1 MKPSIA
7 SFLLIL
13 LLAGCQVPDKYD
25 LLIRNGMIYDGSG
38 SPPYSGDLAVRGD
51 TIVQTGRLRHAKGK
65 VEIDARGLAVAPGFI
80 NILSWANESLIE
92 DGKSQSDIRQGV
104 TLEVFGEGES
114 WGPLNEKMKHD
125 MKQSQGDILYDI
137 EWTTLG
143 EFLDYLVRKGVTP
156 NIASFVGAATL
167 RTHVIG
173 HENRP
178 ATVAEIDSMQAL
190 VRQAMEEG
198 AMGIGSALE
207 YVPGAFAGKDEL
219 TALCKEASR
228 YGGMYISHLRNEGEN
243 ILPSLDE
250 LIFIAKDAGIRSEIY
265 HLKQAGKSNWHLY
278 NQVTG
283 RIDSARKAGLEIT
296 ADMYTY
302 NACATGLDIIMPTWV
317 QEGGYTEWVR
327 RLKTPGLRKQA
338 GEFIRKK
345 ILESPGSAE
354 NVLFTGF
361 RIDSLRKLTG
371 KTLAQV
377 AAERNKPAEETAM
390 DLVVENGA
398 DVGTVYFNM
407 SEENVKKQIALP
419 WMCFCSDA
427 GSLATEG
434 VFLKSGTHPRA
445 YGSFARLLG
454 KYVREEKVIP
464 LEEAI
469 RKLTSLP
476 AGNLKLV
483 KRGSLKPGYFA
494 DIVIFDP
501 TQIRD
506 NATFQNPHQYATGM
520 VHVFVNGVQVLKEG
534 EHTSA
539 LPGRVVR
546 GPGWN
551 RKQRVPELS
560 SENNQ

>member
-1 MKPSIA
+1 MKPGIIP
-7 SFLLIL
+7 FLLIL
-13 LLAGCQVPDKYD
+13 LVTGCQAPAGYD
-25 LLIRNGMIYDGSG
+25 LLIRNGMICDGSG
-38 SPPYSGDLAVRGD
+38 SPPYSGDVAVQGD
-51 TIVQTGRLRHAKGK
+51 SIVQTGLLRHAKGK
-65 VEIDARGLAVAPGFI
+65 VEIDARGMAVAPGFI

-114 WGPLNEKMKHD
+114 WGPLNEKMKND
-125 MKQSQGDILYDI
+125 MKQSQGDIRYEI

-143 EFLDYLVRKGVTP
+143 EFLDYLVKKGVTP
-156 NIASFVGAATL
+156 NVASFIGAATL

-178 ATVAEIDSMQAL
+178 ATMAEIDSMLAL

-198 AMGIGSALE
+198 AVGIGSALE
-207 YVPGAFAGKDEL
+207 YVPGAFAGRDEL
-219 TALCKEASR
+219 TALCREAGR
-228 YGGMYISHLRNEGEN
+228 YGVMYISHLRNEGEQ

-250 LIFIAKDAGIRSEIY
+250 LISIAKDAGIRSEVY
-265 HLKQAGKSNWHLY
+265 HLKQAGKNNWHLFD
-278 NQVTG
+278 QVTG

-317 QEGGYTEWVR
+317 QEGGYAQWVH
-327 RLKTPGLRKQA
+327 RLKDPALRKKA
-338 GEFIRKK
+338 GEFIRER
-345 ILESPGSAE
+345 ILASPGSAE
-354 NVLFTGF
+354 NILLTGF
-361 RIDSLRKLTG
+361 RNDSLRNLTG
-371 KTLAQV
+371 KTLAEV
-377 AAERNKPAEETAM
+377 AASRNKPAEETAM
-390 DLVVENGA
+390 DLVIENGA

-419 WMCFCSDA
+419 WVCFCSDA

-454 KYVREEKVIP
+454 KYVRDEKAIP

-476 AGNLKLV
+476 AGNLKLA
-483 KRGSLKPGYFA
+483 KRGSLKPGYYA

-501 TQIRD
+501 AKIRD

-520 VHVFVNGVQVLKEG
+520 VHVFVNGVQVLKDG
-534 EHTSA
+534 EHTGA

-546 GPGWN
+546 GPGW
-551 RKQRVPELS
+551 RP
-560 SENNQ
+560 

>member
-1 MKPSIA
+1 MKPSIT

-143 EFLDYLVRKGVTP
+143 EFLDYLARKGVTP

-173 HENRP
+173 HENRQ

-228 YGGMYISHLRNEGEN
+228 YFS
-243 ILPSLDE
+243 
-250 LIFIAKDAGIRSEIY
+250 F
-265 HLKQAGKSNWHLY
+265 
-278 NQVTG
+278 
-283 RIDSARKAGLEIT
+283 
-296 ADMYTY
+296 
-302 NACATGLDIIMPTWV
+302 
-317 QEGGYTEWVR
+317 
-327 RLKTPGLRKQA
+327 
-338 GEFIRKK
+338 
-345 ILESPGSAE
+345 
-354 NVLFTGF
+354 
-361 RIDSLRKLTG
+361 
-371 KTLAQV
+371 
-377 AAERNKPAEETAM
+377 EE
-390 DLVVENGA
+390 
-398 DVGTVYFNM
+398 
-407 SEENVKKQIALP
+407 
-419 WMCFCSDA
+419 
-427 GSLATEG
+427 
-434 VFLKSGTHPRA
+434 
-445 YGSFARLLG
+445 
-454 KYVREEKVIP
+454 
-464 LEEAI
+464 
-469 RKLTSLP
+469 
-476 AGNLKLV
+476 
-483 KRGSLKPGYFA
+483 
-494 DIVIFDP
+494 
-501 TQIRD
+501 
-506 NATFQNPHQYATGM
+506 
-520 VHVFVNGVQVLKEG
+520 
-534 EHTSA
+534 
-539 LPGRVVR
+539 
-546 GPGWN
+546 
-551 RKQRVPELS
+551 
-560 SENNQ
+560 

>member
-1 MKPSIA
+1 MKPGIIL
-7 SFLLIL
+7 FLLIL
-13 LLAGCQVPDKYD
+13 LLAGCQAPAEYD
-25 LLIRNGMIYDGSG
+25 LLIRNGRIYDGSG
-38 SPPYSGDLAVRGD
+38 SPPYSGDLAVQDD
-51 TIVQTGRLRHAKGK
+51 TIVQAGRLRHATGK
-65 VEIDARGLAVAPGFI
+65 VETDARGLAVAPGFV
-80 NILSWANESLIE
+80 NILSWANESLIK

-104 TLEVFGEGES
+104 TLEVFGEGDS
-114 WGPLNEKMKHD
+114 WGPLNEKMKSD
-125 MKQSQGDILYDI
+125 MKQSQGDIRYDI

-143 EFLDYLVRKGVTP
+143 EFLDYLVKKGVTP
-156 NIASFVGAATL
+156 NVASFIGAATL
-167 RTHVIG
+167 RTHVVG
-173 HENRP
+173 YENRP

-207 YVPGAFAGKDEL
+207 YVPGAFAGRDEL
-219 TALCKEASR
+219 TALCREVAR
-228 YGGMYISHLRNEGEN
+228 YGGMYISHLRNEGEQ

-250 LIFIAKDAGIRSEIY
+250 LISVAKDAGIRSEVY
-265 HLKQAGKSNWHLY
+265 HLKQAGKNNWHLAD
-278 NQVTG
+278 QVTG

-317 QEGGYTEWVR
+317 QEGGYAEWVR
-327 RLKTPGLRKQA
+327 RLKDPGLRKQV
-338 GEFIRKK
+338 GEFIRQR
-345 ILESPGSAE
+345 ILDSPGSADH
-354 NVLFTGF
+354 VLLTGF
-361 RIDSLRKLTG
+361 RNDPLRKLTG

-390 DLVVENGA
+390 DLVIENGA

-407 SEENVKKQIALP
+407 SEKNVKKQIALP

-434 VFLKSGTHPRA
+434 VFLNSGTHPRA

-454 KYVREEKVIP
+454 KYVRDEKVIP

-469 RKLTSLP
+469 RKLTSFP
-476 AGNLKLV
+476 ACNLKLV
-483 KRGSLKPGYFA
+483 KRGSLKPGYYA

-501 TQIRD
+501 AKISD
-506 NATFQNPHQYATGM
+506 HATFQNPHQYATGM
-520 VHVFVNGVQVLKEG
+520 VHVFVNGVQVLKNG
-534 EHTSA
+534 EHTGA

-546 GPGWN
+546 GPGW
-551 RKQRVPELS
+551 KP
-560 SENNQ
+560 

>member
-1 MKPSIA
+1 MKPEIIL
-7 SFLLIL
+7 FLLIL
-13 LLAGCQVPDKYD
+13 LIAGCQAPAEYD
-25 LLIRNGMIYDGSG
+25 LLIRNGRIYDGSG
-38 SPPYSGDLAVRGD
+38 SPPYSGDLAIQGD
-51 TIVQTGRLRHAKGK
+51 TIVQTGRLLHAKGK
-65 VEIDARGLAVAPGFI
+65 AEIDAQGMAVAPGFI

-114 WGPLNEKMKHD
+114 WGPLNEKMKSD
-125 MKQSQGDILYDI
+125 MKKSQGDIRYDI

-143 EFLDYLVRKGVTP
+143 EFLDYLVKKGVTP
-156 NIASFVGAATL
+156 NVASFVGAATL
-167 RTHVIG
+167 RTYVIG

-178 ATVAEIDSMQAL
+178 ATVAEIDSMQSL

-219 TALCKEASR
+219 TALCKVAAR
-228 YGGMYISHLRNEGEN
+228 FGGMYISHLRNEGEH

-250 LIFIAKDAGIRSEIY
+250 LISVAKDAGIRSEVY
-265 HLKQAGKSNWHLY
+265 HLKLAGKNNWHLFDR
-278 NQVTG
+278 VTG

-327 RLKTPGLRKQA
+327 RLKNPGLRKQA
-338 GEFIRKK
+338 GEFTRQR
-345 ILESPGSAE
+345 ILDSPGSAE

-361 RIDSLRKLTG
+361 RNDSLRKLTG

-377 AAERNKPAEETAM
+377 AAERNKQVEETAM
-390 DLVVENGA
+390 DLVIENGA

-427 GSLATEG
+427 GSLATEE

-454 KYVREEKVIP
+454 KYVRDEKVIP

-469 RKLTSLP
+469 RKLTSFP
-476 AGNLKLV
+476 AGNLRLV
-483 KRGSLKPGYFA
+483 KRGSLKPGYYA

-501 TQIRD
+501 AKVRD
-506 NATFQNPHQYATGM
+506 HATFQEPHQYATGM
-520 VHVFVNGVQVLKEG
+520 IHVFVNGIQVLKDG
-534 EHTSA
+534 EHTGA

-546 GPGWN
+546 GPGW
-551 RKQRVPELS
+551 S
-560 SENNQ
+560 SRE